1 MGKVEKLAG
10 ILIGVA
16 LMITGVTIILISL
29 ALYKLDKHQQETDSI
44 IREIQSKDSVMMELI
59 IRDGWIVEPH
69 K

>member
-10 ILIGVA
+10 ILIGLA

-59 IRDGWIVEPH
+59 IRDGWVVEPH

>member
-59 IRDGWIVEPH
+59 IRDGWVVEPH

>member
-1 MGKVEKLAG
+1 MEKVEKLAG

-59 IRDGWIVEPH
+59 IRDGWVVEPH